1 MFMLVVLIGFRG
13 LFKRKD
19 IKLGE
24 ICIEGNGE
32 VKC

>member
-1 MFMLVVLIGFRG
+1 MFMLAALTGLRG
-13 LFKRKD
+13 SFKRKD

-24 ICIEGNGE
+24 ICTEGNGE